1 MRLNCNEMMQDVRE
15 SATRSTKRGGEEE
28 EWEEVIKK
36 WALEDDRNRYTAFYP
51 GNRMG

>member
-28 EWEEVIKK
+28 E
-36 WALEDDRNRYTAFYP
+36 A
-51 GNRMG
+51 GMGGSNKEMGFGGR